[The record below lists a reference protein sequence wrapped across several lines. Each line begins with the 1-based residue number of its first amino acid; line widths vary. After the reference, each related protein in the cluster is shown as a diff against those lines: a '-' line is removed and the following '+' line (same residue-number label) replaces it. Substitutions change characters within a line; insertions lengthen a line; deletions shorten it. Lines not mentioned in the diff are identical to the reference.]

1 MEKISVVWLKR
12 DLRLKDHPALDAAI
26 NLGHPILLAYVFEPS
41 LIQASQSDL
50 RHWRFVWESLED
62 LNRQLQPYQTEVAIF
77 HQEVNEIFS
86 QLELGFEIAAVF
98 SHQET
103 GIQITF
109 QRDLQIKSWLQ
120 SRNIPWYEF
129 LQQGVRRGRKSRANW
144 RKEWFSYVAA
154 TQVDPKLNQARFLSN
169 TEIEQILKSNL
180 NIPEDW
186 KKPNPLMQ
194 KGGETIGHKYLKSF
208 VEDRVSNY
216 SRNISKPERSRRSCG
231 RVSPYLAWGCLSIR
245 QVFQASEIKKKE
257 KFQVRNFTNFQSRLR
272 WHCHFIQKFE
282 MECRMESEPIN
293 RGFLKV
299 EYKKNPAFIQAW
311 KEGNTGI
318 PLIDACMRCLIQTG
332 YLNFRMRA
340 MLVSFLTHHL
350 GQNWKDGSDHLGR
363 QFLDFEPGIHYPQL
377 QMQAG
382 VTGINTVRIY
392 NPIKQSKDH
401 DPEGEFI
408 KKWVP
413 ELSQIPSALVHEPW
427 KISPLEQEDLD
438 FHLGKDYLF
447 PIVDPEKAGAEA
459 RKRIWAAQKDPAVL
473 KESERIVEQHTLP
486 NRWA

>member
-1 MEKISVVWLKR
+1 MVK
-12 DLRLKDHPALDAAI
+12 
-26 NLGHPILLAYVFEPS
+26 
-41 LIQASQSDL
+41 
-50 RHWRFVWESLED
+50 
-62 LNRQLQPYQTEVAIF
+62 
-77 HQEVNEIFS
+77 HQ
-86 QLELGFEIAAVF
+86 Q
-98 SHQET
+98 
-103 GIQITF
+103 
-109 QRDLQIKSWLQ
+109 
-120 SRNIPWYEF
+120 
-129 LQQGVRRGRKSRANW
+129 
-144 RKEWFSYVAA
+144 
-154 TQVDPKLNQARFLSN
+154 
-169 TEIEQILKSNL
+169 
-180 NIPEDW
+180 
-186 KKPNPLMQ
+186 
-194 KGGETIGHKYLKSF
+194 
-208 VEDRVSNY
+208 
-216 SRNISKPERSRRSCG
+216 
-231 RVSPYLAWGCLSIR
+231 
-245 QVFQASEIKKKE
+245 KKE

>member
-231 RVSPYLAWGCLSIR
+231 RVSPYLAWG
-245 QVFQASEIKKKE
+245 
-257 KFQVRNFTNFQSRLR
+257 
-272 WHCHFIQKFE
+272 
-282 MECRMESEPIN
+282 
-293 RGFLKV
+293 
-299 EYKKNPAFIQAW
+299 
-311 KEGNTGI
+311 
-318 PLIDACMRCLIQTG
+318 
-332 YLNFRMRA
+332 
-340 MLVSFLTHHL
+340 
-350 GQNWKDGSDHLGR
+350 
-363 QFLDFEPGIHYPQL
+363 
-377 QMQAG
+377 
-382 VTGINTVRIY
+382 
-392 NPIKQSKDH
+392 
-401 DPEGEFI
+401 
-408 KKWVP
+408 
-413 ELSQIPSALVHEPW
+413 
-427 KISPLEQEDLD
+427 
-438 FHLGKDYLF
+438 
-447 PIVDPEKAGAEA
+447 
-459 RKRIWAAQKDPAVL
+459 
-473 KESERIVEQHTLP
+473 
-486 NRWA
+486 

>member
-1 MEKISVVWLKR
+1 M
-12 DLRLKDHPALDAAI
+12 
-26 NLGHPILLAYVFEPS
+26 
-41 LIQASQSDL
+41 
-50 RHWRFVWESLED
+50 
-62 LNRQLQPYQTEVAIF
+62 
-77 HQEVNEIFS
+77 
-86 QLELGFEIAAVF
+86 
-98 SHQET
+98 
-103 GIQITF
+103 
-109 QRDLQIKSWLQ
+109 
-120 SRNIPWYEF
+120 
-129 LQQGVRRGRKSRANW
+129 
-144 RKEWFSYVAA
+144 AA